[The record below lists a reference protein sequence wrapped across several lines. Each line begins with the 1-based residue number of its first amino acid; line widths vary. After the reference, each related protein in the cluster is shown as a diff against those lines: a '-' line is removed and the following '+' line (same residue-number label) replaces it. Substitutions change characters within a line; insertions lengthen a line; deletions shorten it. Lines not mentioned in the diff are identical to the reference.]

1 MQSQSGHRGLPDV
14 LRLSFN
20 IAPQETPVLRILAPL
35 ETPVPRII
43 APLEAPV
50 PGIKAERCT
59 ERLAALNRTTVS
71 YCSNC

>member
-1 MQSQSGHRGLPDV
+1 ML
-14 LRLSFN
+14 LLFFN
-20 IAPQETPVLRILAPL
+20 IAPQGTPVLWILAPL